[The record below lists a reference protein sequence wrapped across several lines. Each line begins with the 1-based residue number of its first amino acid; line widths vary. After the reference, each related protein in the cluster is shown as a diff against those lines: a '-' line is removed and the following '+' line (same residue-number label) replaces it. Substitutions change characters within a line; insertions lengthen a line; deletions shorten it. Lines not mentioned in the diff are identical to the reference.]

1 MERKEMP
8 AITTIEAMEYAVTA
22 GGGRMTETEYL
33 TQVHALIQDSGRETT
48 IESLKVN
55 AFNKRRMAKAGITRV
70 TFGEDRQVWLESFAQ
85 SVSLGGDTD
94 DLPQPFSAP
103 VAEMTTAFKP
113 VKNTPI
119 ATVEAGGVFYG
130 IPRNSP
136 EAVEALAEHIKALI
150 PKAVG
155 FVESDRQEYRL
166 MANRYKKTLAG
177 ETTKAHIIAVGPK
190 GCGKS
195 LLAKD
200 FFAHLNTPLMR
211 INLSDGVT
219 EDQFIGTRT
228 LIDGQVVFQD
238 GILTVAAELG
248 IPVLCDEI
256 NGARENILMA
266 LNGLMDTGILVIPE
280 DNNRVV
286 IAKAG
291 FMIIGTM
298 NPPEDY
304 AGVNAMNQATKD
316 RFTYNIPFTYLD
328 AVSEARVIMEQTG
341 FTDENLVRNIVAL
354 ANDLRRLKGE
364 NAMETDTSTRTLVQL
379 VDELQ
384 DLSISESIRYVMLGR
399 YTADERPQV
408 EAAARARIA
417 DYA

>member
-1 MERKEMP
+1 MS
-8 AITTIEAMEYAVTA
+8 ITTIEAMEQAVTA
-22 GGGRMTETEYL
+22 GGGRMTETQYL
-33 TQVHALIQDSGRETT
+33 ETVHALITDSGRETT

-55 AFNKRRMAKAGITRV
+55 AFNKKRMTKAGITRV
-70 TFGEDRQVWLESFAQ
+70 TFGEDRQVWLNTYAET
-85 SVSLGGDTD
+85 VSLGGDTESM
-94 DLPQPFSAP
+94 PQTVSTMGMA
-103 VAEMTTAFKP
+103 TLFKP
-113 VKNTPI
+113 VSDEPI
-119 ATVEAGGVFYG
+119 ATVEVGGVFYG

-136 EAVEALAEHIKALI
+136 ETVSDMADHIKALI

-177 ETTKAHIIAVGPK
+177 DTTKAHIIAVGPK

-228 LIDGQVVFQD
+228 LIDGQVIFQD

-328 AVSEARVIMEQTG
+328 AASEAKVIMQQTG
-341 FTDENLVRNIVAL
+341 FTDENLVKNIVAL

-417 DYA
+417 DFV

>member
-1 MERKEMP
+1 MTL
-8 AITTIEAMEYAVTA
+8 TTIEAMEQAVTA
-22 GGGRMTETEYL
+22 GGGRMTEEAYL
-33 TQVHALIQDSGRETT
+33 TLVKDLICESGRETT

-55 AFNKRRMAKAGITRV
+55 AFNKKRMDKAGISRV
-70 TFGEDRQVWLESFAQ
+70 TIGDSRQVWSNELADGLKVGNVPFNVMNGVTEATQAPSI
-85 SVSLGGDTD
+85 T
-94 DLPQPFSAP
+94 QPRKP
-103 VAEMTTAFKP
+103 VAI
-113 VKNTPI
+113 VD
-119 ATVEAGGVFYG
+119 GGVFYG
-130 IPRNSP
+130 IPRKTLDERSDY
-136 EAVEALAEHIKALI
+136 AEHIQALI
-150 PKAVG
+150 PSVTG

-166 MANRYKKTLAG
+166 MANRYSKSLAG
-177 ETTKAHIIAVGPK
+177 DTIKSHMLCVGPK

-200 FFAHLNTPLMR
+200 FFANLGVPLMR

-238 GILTVAAELG
+238 GILTVAAKLG

-266 LNGLMDTGILVIPE
+266 LNGLMDTGVLVIPE

-286 IAKAG
+286 KAAKG

-328 AVSEARVIMEQTG
+328 AASEAKVIMEQTG
-341 FTDENLVRNIVAL
+341 FRDGDLVKNIVAL
-354 ANDLRRLKGE
+354 ANDLRRLKNE
-364 NAMETDTSTRTLVQL
+364 HAMETDTSTRTLVQL
-379 VDELQ
+379 VDELN

-417 DYA
+417 EFE